1 MGFLNTY
8 TLRPHPP
15 PAHSDW
21 WPTRVS
27 CVVLVD
33 CNVVV
38 VVRLVLFISTSHQ
51 GSSSIDHCVGTGF
64 GPFSLPTCASLPLR
78 RDHSYQRSLVGYSSS
93 LLLVV
98 LWFSL
103 LGSLSVCNRYTHPSR
118 YCSGTVTLIRVSRI
132 PYSWWYIHTWWFLVY
147 THSLAFSARAISA
160 EGAHYLS

>member
-21 WPTRVS
+21 RPTRVS
-27 CVVLVD
+27 RVVLVD

-64 GPFSLPTCASLPLR
+64 GPFILPTCASLPLR
-78 RDHSYQRSLVGYSSS
+78 RDHSHQRSLVGYSSS

-103 LGSLSVCNRYTHPSR
+103 FVLLGSLSVCNRYTHPSH
-118 YCSGTVTLIRVSRI
+118 YCSGTVTLIRVKRC
-132 PYSWWYIHTWWFLVY
+132 LCVCVCVY
-147 THSLAFSARAISA
+147 VCVCVCVCVCVANYNTK
-160 EGAHYLS
+160 